1 MLFGFMY
8 FIDETYLHY
17 ITAFIYKALHNVSF
31 YIKTFDSYIFLKFKW
46 NKCEVIIWLIIGSI
60 YFTETTKKPIP
71 FLLASLLTAG
81 VIITITLIILIFY
94 ITRRPLLKYRLL
106 HGFRTFEDDRTFVP
120 YKYCSKIF

>member
-31 YIKTFDSYIFLKFKW
+31 YIKTFDSYIFLKLQ
-46 NKCEVIIWLIIGSI
+46 CYECDVIIWLMIGSI
-60 YFTETTKKPIP
+60 YFTETTKKPFS
-71 FLLASLLTAG
+71 FLLASLLAAG
-81 VIITITLIILIFY
+81 VIITITLTILICY
-94 ITRRPLLKYRLL
+94 IMRRPLLQYRLL
-106 HGFRTFEDDRTFVP
+106 HRFRTLEDDRTFVP